1 MPPPAEHNERL
12 RHSNVLTEEAV
23 RLTESC
29 MLLYDIYEE
38 IAARLT
44 NTLCHLKTNTMQQWE
59 MLPLLHL
66 MESMGF
72 LNTSCLVTLRI
83 IKTAKSYS
91 SMCRP

>member
-38 IAARLT
+38 IACQTDKHSLPFEDQYHA
-44 NTLCHLKTNTMQQWE
+44 TM
-59 MLPLLHL
+59 
-66 MESMGF
+66 G
-72 LNTSCLVTLRI
+72 NATSIASNGVNGLFEHQLFGN
-83 IKTAKSYS
+83 SENH
-91 SMCRP
+91 